1 MNENDIREGPTSLT
15 NPAPDTGTSEA
26 NQAHLGPS
34 LLSSAHGETAQ
45 PQPPAPS
52 EEDVLRRFLAIE
64 NTATDRPAE
73 LRWHGDSEL
82 QETEAHTFCD
92 RPSEQ
97 VLREAH
103 RILRRMVALNA
114 DRVRTG
120 RNPIPNN

>member
-1 MNENDIREGPTSLT
+1 M
-15 NPAPDTGTSEA
+15 
-26 NQAHLGPS
+26 
-34 LLSSAHGETAQ
+34 
-45 PQPPAPS
+45 
-52 EEDVLRRFLAIE
+52 RRFLAIE

-103 RILRRMVALNA
+103 RILRHIIALNA

-120 RNPIPNN
+120 RNPIPDN